1 MLQIIVKGHMTT
13 ATSKLSYN
21 KTSQIKESR
30 ITKETFCYLYHFI
43 IKMRYILLR
52 ENHEFPYNIK
62 YSDIRLENSIKR
74 KRECINHLLSLKMHS
89 TLKSTGTMRSNMIKD
104 FFIRK
109 GDVW

>member
-52 ENHEFPYNIK
+52 EV
-62 YSDIRLENSIKR
+62 
-74 KRECINHLLSLKMHS
+74 SLQYKV
-89 TLKSTGTMRSNMIKD
+89 
-104 FFIRK
+104 F
-109 GDVW
+109 